1 MHFISAGVLRGA
13 AAKLATVTI
22 VSAGIIGWHGSA
34 SARDLPPPRPA
45 MLDAVRGAAAHA
57 CNAQTAAALDAVG
70 FEPAQIAG
78 VTYYVNSTSADVGR
92 AVGVDAYVKV
102 KDQSGSVVV
111 QHRGGCSVGGA
122 YATGSIR
129 LPRRL

>member
-1 MHFISAGVLRGA
+1 MHFIAARALRGTA
-13 AAKLATVTI
+13 ALLATVTI
-22 VSAGIIGWHGSA
+22 A
-34 SARDLPPPRPA
+34 SVALVGGLRPATARDLPPPRPA
-45 MLDAVRGAAAHA
+45 MLEAVRGAAAHA
-57 CNAQTAAALDAVG
+57 CNPQTAAALDAVG
-70 FEPAQIAG
+70 LEPSQIAG
-78 VTYYVNSTSADVGR
+78 VTYAVNSTSADVGR
-92 AVGVDAYVKV
+92 AVGLDAYVKL